1 MSSTYLGDRR
11 VEDMDFPGVL
21 KKEHVKIQGI
31 SYKRSGIT
39 RSVYEKLMW
48 NFHGMGLVFE
58 LGISTVFQNRQR

>member
-48 NFHGMGLVFE
+48 NFHGMGF
-58 LGISTVFQNRQR
+58 GF